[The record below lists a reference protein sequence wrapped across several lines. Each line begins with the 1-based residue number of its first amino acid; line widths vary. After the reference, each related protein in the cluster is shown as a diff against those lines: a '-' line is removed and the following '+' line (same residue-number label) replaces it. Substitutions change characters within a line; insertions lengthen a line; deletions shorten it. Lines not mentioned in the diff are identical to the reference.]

1 MRQVQIHLPS
11 GGVKE
16 IGKILRSWTWLKSW
30 LRKEPKKKFFKWVHW
45 WFILVVIP
53 QVTTFLLSFYIQS
66 NSLRSHRI
74 HLTSFCENR
83 CHQPASSIRLGEM
96 FIICWI
102 MSLAYLKS
110 CDFKKKL
117 KKIKKEKKAFCPTLP
132 QNCLF
137 LVWSEIILKIVILK
151 HQSALVNYVKY
162 DKYGTSMFFLFFA
175 IADLKKFS
183 WCNVIQQRR
192 NPSPNFRCKS
202 GQRPTVCNAGTM
214 AIVPSCKTLI
224 GDARFYGI
232 T

>member
-110 CDFKKKL
+110 CDFKKN
-117 KKIKKEKKAFCPTLP
+117 KKNKKRHFV
-132 QNCLF
+132 QHYH
-137 LVWSEIILKIVILK
+137 KIVCFWCDPK
-151 HQSALVNYVKY
+151 SFWK
-162 DKYGTSMFFLFFA
+162 SLFWN
-175 IADLKKFS
+175 ISQL
-183 WCNVIQQRR
+183 W
-192 NPSPNFRCKS
+192 
-202 GQRPTVCNAGTM
+202 
-214 AIVPSCKTLI
+214 
-224 GDARFYGI
+224 
-232 T
+232 